1 MVGYAYFILFF
12 NDLIHVNLIIKKVQN
27 FCKDFLMKLSN
38 YMVERYFTNHTF
50 EGSDLNVL
58 PGVKDGIFFYPLFLK
73 SSLKH
78 FF

>member
-1 MVGYAYFILFF
+1 
-12 NDLIHVNLIIKKVQN
+12 
-27 FCKDFLMKLSN
+27 MKLSN

-78 FF
+78 FFSFC